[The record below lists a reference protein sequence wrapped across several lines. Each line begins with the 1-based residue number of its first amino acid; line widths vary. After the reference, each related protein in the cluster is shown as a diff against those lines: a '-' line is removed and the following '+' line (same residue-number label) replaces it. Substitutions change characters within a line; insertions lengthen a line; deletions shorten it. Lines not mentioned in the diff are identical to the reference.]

1 MAGLPEKNQNI
12 DRTSKYTSPEFKP
25 GPFEAV
31 VINNLDPE
39 FMGSITV
46 QLRKVNESQGIAF
59 ADGELYTAKYL
70 QPTLNHTLKGQ
81 FTKYLSF
88 RRLIKVKESPYFYR

>member
-1 MAGLPEKNQNI
+1 MAGLPERNQGI
-12 DRTSKYTSPEFKP
+12 DRTSKYTAPEFKP

-70 QPTLNHTLKGQ
+70 QAHAAPMQNITHVRGGE
-81 FTKYLSF
+81 
-88 RRLIKVKESPYFYR
+88 RGG